1 VRSAVNES
9 CISSIKYFYKIMA
22 KEKTTKKRPVLTD
35 DSIAFLKSY
44 INTPSPV
51 GFESSGQKVWMKY
64 VTPFVNNVFT
74 DPYGTAVGVINP
86 DASFKVVIEAH
97 ADEISW
103 FVNYI
108 NDQGLIYLKRNG
120 GVDHQVAPAKRVI
133 IHGKKGPVKAV
144 FGWPAI
150 HTRHAGSDPKEPQ
163 PKPDNLFLDCGA
175 RTKKEVDDLGVHI
188 GAVVTYEEGFDELA
202 NNYYIGRAFD
212 NRVGG
217 FMIAEVARLINQNK
231 NKLPF
236 GLYVVNAVQEEI
248 GLRGAEM
255 IARRIKPDIAIVT
268 DVTHDTTT
276 PMINKI
282 VEGDISC
289 GKGPS
294 LAYAPAIH
302 NKLLSFVE
310 DVAAKKKIPVQWR
323 TLSRTTGTDTDS
335 FAYANDGCPS
345 VLISI
350 PLRYM
355 HTTVEMLHRDDIEST
370 IQLMYETVL
379 ALTPKINLSYL

>member
-1 VRSAVNES
+1 
-9 CISSIKYFYKIMA
+9 MA
-22 KEKTTKKRPVLTD
+22 KAKKEDSLLTKE
-35 DSIAFLKSY
+35 AFQFFREY
-44 INTPSPV
+44 INNASPV
-51 GFESSGQKVWMKY
+51 GFESSGQKLWLNYIKSLVDTTY
-64 VTPFVNNVFT
+64 V
-74 DPYGTAVGVINP
+74 DPYGTAVGIINP
-86 DASFKVVIEAH
+86 KAEFKVVIEAH

-108 NDQGLIYLKRNG
+108 TPEGLVYLKRNG
-120 GVDHQVAPAKRVI
+120 GVDHQIAPGQRVF

-150 HTRHAGSDPKEPQ
+150 HTRLHNPDVKDPQ
-163 PKPDNLFLDCGA
+163 PKVENLFLDSGA
-175 RTKKEVDDLGVHI
+175 RSKKEVDELGIHI
-188 GAVVTYEEGFDELA
+188 GAVVTYQDGFDELA
-202 NNYYIGRAFD
+202 HDFYVGRAFD

-217 FMIAEVARLINQNK
+217 FMIAEVARLLQENK
-231 NKLPF
+231 KKLPY

-255 IARRIKPDIAIVT
+255 IARRIKPNIAIIT
-268 DVTHDTTT
+268 DVTHDTHT

-282 VEGDISC
+282 IEGDVAC

-294 LAYAPAIH
+294 LAYGPAVH
-302 NKLLSFVE
+302 NKLLSLVQ
-310 DVAAKKKIPVQWR
+310 DVAEKNKIPVQMR
-323 TLSRTTGTDTDS
+323 TVSRSTGTDTDS

-355 HTTVEMLHRDDIEST
+355 HTTVEMLHKSDIEQT
-370 IQLMYETVL
+370 IQLMYETL
-379 ALTPKINLSYL
+379 LTLTPKTNLSYL

>member
-1 VRSAVNES
+1 
-9 CISSIKYFYKIMA
+9 MA
-22 KEKTTKKRPVLTD
+22 KEKEKKGKHKPVITD
-35 DSIAFLKSY
+35 ASFAFLKNY

-51 GFESSGQKVWMKY
+51 GFESGGQQVWLEY
-64 VTPFVNNVFT
+64 VKPFVDTHFV

-86 DASFKVVIEAH
+86 DEPFKVVIEAH

-120 GVDHQVAPAKRVI
+120 GVDHQVAPAKRVL

-150 HTRHAGSDPKEPQ
+150 HTRLGNPEQKEPQ
-163 PKPDNLFLDCGA
+163 PKVDNLFLDCGA
-175 RTKKEVDDLGVHI
+175 RNKKEIEALGVHI
-188 GAVVTYEEGFDELA
+188 GSVVTYEEGFDELA
-202 NNYYIGRAFD
+202 NDYYIGRAFD
-212 NRVGG
+212 NRIGG
-217 FMIAEVARLINQNK
+217 FMIAEVARLLKENK
-231 NKLPF
+231 KKIPF

-255 IARRIKPDIAIVT
+255 IARRIKPNIAIIT
-268 DVTHDTTT
+268 DVTHDTQT
-276 PMINKI
+276 PMVNKVI
-282 VEGDISC
+282 EGDVAC

-294 LAYAPAIH
+294 LAYGPAVH
-302 NKLLSFVE
+302 NKLLKLVE
-310 DVAAKKKIPVQWR
+310 NVAEKKKINVQMR
-323 TLSRTTGTDTDS
+323 TVSRSTGTDTDS

-355 HTTVEMLHRDDIEST
+355 HTPVEMLHKRDIEDT
-370 IQLMYETVL
+370 IMLIYGTLLE
-379 ALTPKINLSYL
+379 LTPQTNLSYL

>member
-1 VRSAVNES
+1 
-9 CISSIKYFYKIMA
+9 MA
-22 KEKTTKKRPVLTD
+22 KQSKAKQKSILKDSSLT
-35 DSIAFLKSY
+35 FFRNY
-44 INTPSPV
+44 INNASPT
-51 GFESSGQKVWMKY
+51 GFESSGQKLWLEYIKPY
-64 VTPFVNNVFT
+64 IDTNFV

-86 DASFKVVIEAH
+86 EEKFKVVIEAH

-108 NDQGLIYLKRNG
+108 TADGLIYLKRNG
-120 GVDHQVAPAKRVI
+120 GVDHQIAPGKRVI
-133 IHGKKGPVKAV
+133 IHGKNGPVKAV

-150 HTRHAGSDPKEPQ
+150 HTRMGAGEKETQ
-163 PKPDNLFLDCGA
+163 PKVDNLFLDTGA
-175 RTKKEVDDLGVHI
+175 RNKKEVEALGVRI
-188 GAVVTYEEGFDELA
+188 GSVATYEEGFDELA
-202 NNYYIGRAFD
+202 YDYYIGRAMD

-217 FMIAEVARLINQNK
+217 FMIAEVARLIKENK
-231 NKLPF
+231 RKLPF
-236 GLYVVNAVQEEI
+236 GLYIVNAVQEEI

-255 IARRIKPDIAIVT
+255 IARRIKPDVAIIT

-282 VEGDISC
+282 IEGDVAC

-294 LAYAPAIH
+294 LAYGPAVH
-302 NKLLSFVE
+302 NKLLEFVQKTAE
-310 DVAAKKKIPVQWR
+310 DNKIPVQLR
-323 TLSRTTGTDTDS
+323 TVSRSTGTDTES

-355 HTTVEMLHRDDIEST
+355 HTTVEMLHKDDIENT
-370 IQLMYETVL
+370 VKLMYETLL
-379 ALTPKINLSYL
+379 ALSPKTKLSYF

>member
-1 VRSAVNES
+1 
-9 CISSIKYFYKIMA
+9 MA
-22 KEKTTKKRPVLTD
+22 KAAPRRDK
-35 DSIAFLKSY
+35 SILNNNSFNFFRNY

-51 GFESSGQKVWMKY
+51 GFEYTGQRLWIDY
-64 VTPFVNNVFT
+64 VKPYVDEVFT

-86 DASFKVVIEAH
+86 QQPFKVVIEAH
-97 ADEISW
+97 VDEISW

-108 NDQGLIYLKRNG
+108 TNEGLMYLKRNG
-120 GVDHQVAPAKRVI
+120 GVDHQIAPGQRVL

-150 HTRHAGSDPKEPQ
+150 HTRISNQDKEPVA
-163 PKPDNLFLDCGA
+163 KVENLFLDCGA
-175 RTKKEVDDLGVHI
+175 RNKKEIEDLGIHV
-188 GAVVTYEEGFDELA
+188 GAVATYQDGFDELA
-202 NNYYIGRAFD
+202 YDYYIGRAFD
-212 NRVGG
+212 NRIGG
-217 FMIAEVARLINQNK
+217 FMIAEVARLIRENRK
-231 NKLPF
+231 KLPF

-255 IARRIKPDIAIVT
+255 IARRIKPNLAIIT

-276 PMINKI
+276 PMINKTI
-282 VEGDISC
+282 EGETSC

-294 LAYAPAIH
+294 LSYGPAVH
-302 NKLLSFVE
+302 NKLLQFVE
-310 DVAAKKKIPVQWR
+310 TVAQKNKIPVQLR
-323 TLSRTTGTDTDS
+323 AVSRSTGTDTDS

-355 HTTVEMLHRDDIEST
+355 HTTVEMLHRNDIEQT
-370 IQLMYETVL
+370 IRLMYETIL
-379 ALTPKINLSYL
+379 ALTPQTKLSYF

>member
-1 VRSAVNES
+1 
-9 CISSIKYFYKIMA
+9 MA
-22 KEKTTKKRPVLTD
+22 AKKEKSSSFLTD
-35 DSIAFLKSY
+35 KSMSFLKEY
-44 INTPSPV
+44 INNASPV
-51 GFESSGQKVWMKY
+51 GFEASGQRIWLNYLK
-64 VTPFVNNVFT
+64 PFVDTTFV

-86 DASFKVVIEAH
+86 DAPFKVVIEAH

-108 NDQGLIYLKRNG
+108 TPEGLLYLKRNG
-120 GVDHQVAPAKRVI
+120 GVDHQVAPAQRVF
-133 IHGKKGPVKAV
+133 IHGKKGNVPAV

-150 HTRHAGSDPKEPQ
+150 HTRLSNNENKEPQ
-163 PKPDNLFLDCGA
+163 PKVENLFLDCGA
-175 RTKKEVDDLGVHI
+175 RNRKEVEELGIHI
-188 GAVVTYEEGFDELA
+188 GAVVTYQEGFAELA
-202 NNYYIGRAFD
+202 NDYYIGRAFD

-217 FMIAEVARLINQNK
+217 FMIAEVARLLKENK
-231 NKLPF
+231 KKLPF

-255 IARRIKPDIAIVT
+255 IARRIKPNIAIIT

-276 PMINKI
+276 PMVNKI
-282 VEGDISC
+282 IEGDIAC

-294 LAYAPAIH
+294 LAFGPAVH
-302 NKLLSFVE
+302 NKLLQVVQ
-310 DVAAKKKIPVQWR
+310 DVAEKSSIPVQLR
-323 TLSRTTGTDTDS
+323 AVSRSTGTDTDS

-355 HTTVEMLHRDDIEST
+355 HTTVEMLHKSDIENT
-370 IQLMYETVL
+370 IKLMYETVL
-379 ALTPKINLSYL
+379 TLTPKTNLNYL